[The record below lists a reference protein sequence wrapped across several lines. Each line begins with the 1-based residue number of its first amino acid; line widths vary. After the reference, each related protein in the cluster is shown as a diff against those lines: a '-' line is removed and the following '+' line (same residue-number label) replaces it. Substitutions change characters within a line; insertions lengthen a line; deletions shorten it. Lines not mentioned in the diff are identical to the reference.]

1 MFADWFRRTFVKRLL
16 AEIRMSKNEDRA
28 LQVAPI
34 SNIPFVRVDLGH
46 VSNPVPLICQS
57 EEFNATKD
65 FFADSPSA
73 SRSLL
78 TPVAQAL
85 LYTVIRN
92 LRPDHVVEI
101 GTYKAGTSEGLA
113 RALQANGNGM
123 LHTVSPFDAERVAAI
138 MPRWPTELKQRVRY
152 HQMDSMAF
160 FMQLDNENIRP
171 DVVLIDG
178 HHDYE
183 FANFDVQASARRLT
197 PGGFLFVDNVSQAGP
212 YFASRDF
219 MGQNPDWI
227 DCAVRNPSPS
237 GKEAA
242 FDRDRTTISMTD
254 FFVLRSP
261 PYFTVGRRPMTFG
274 EISWSADPV
283 NGVKLTFYRPPT
295 AGTLDVQCVLRGL
308 RESRSPVE
316 LIGGTRA
323 QLDDRSA
330 EVHIP
335 LLEPLATD
343 GNYDIYKAEVW
354 LAWSGDTPLALRALP
369 LPY

>member
-1 MFADWFRRTFVKRLL
+1 MA
-16 AEIRMSKNEDRA
+16 KNEDRA
-28 LQVAPI
+28 LGVAPI
-34 SNIPFVRVDLGH
+34 SDTPFARVDLARE
-46 VSNPVPLICQS
+46 SNPVPLIFQS
-57 EEFNATKD
+57 ADFATTRD
-65 FFADSPSA
+65 FFATSPSA
-73 SRSLL
+73 TRSLL
-78 TPVAQAL
+78 TDTAQAL

-92 LRPDHVVEI
+92 LQPDHVVEI
-101 GTYKAGTSEGLA
+101 GTYKAGTSESLA
-113 RALQANGNGM
+113 RALHANGKGM
-123 LHTVSPFDAERVAAI
+123 LHTVGPFDAERVDAI
-138 MPRWPTELKQRVRY
+138 MPRWPVELKQHTRY

-171 DVVLIDG
+171 DLVLIDG
-178 HHDYE
+178 NHDYE
-183 FANFDVQASARRLT
+183 FANFDLQASARRLT

-219 MGQNPDWI
+219 MFDNPDWI
-227 DCAVRNPSPS
+227 DCALKNLPTRGSEP
-237 GKEAA
+237 A
-242 FDRDRTTISMTD
+242 FDLTRATIPMTD

-261 PYFTVGRRPMTFG
+261 PYFAVGRRPRTFG
-274 EISWSADPV
+274 LMPWSADPM
-283 NGVKLTFYRPPT
+283 NGIKIAFYRPPT
-295 AGTLDVQCVLRGL
+295 AGTLDVQCVLRGF
-308 RESRSPVE
+308 RETRSPVE

-323 QLDDRSA
+323 QFDDRSA